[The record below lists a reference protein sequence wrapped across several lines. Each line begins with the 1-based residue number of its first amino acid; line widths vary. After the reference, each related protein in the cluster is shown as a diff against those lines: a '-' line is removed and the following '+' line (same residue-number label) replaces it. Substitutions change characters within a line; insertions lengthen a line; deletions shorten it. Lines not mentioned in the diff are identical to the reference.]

1 MAKTFTGICLAVLG
15 LVLLAT
21 PFVGYVHADEAGM
34 TEAYGCTN
42 KFCPLANVDG
52 SQKLSGIYSDA
63 GTSLG
68 KFVNGFFKVA
78 LSVGAILAVLQLTG
92 AGFMYMGSDMW
103 SSKAKAREIIG
114 NATIGL
120 LLLIAI
126 FLILNLINPKLLNLD
141 VFKELPPIPTTS
153 SSQPTQQSTALT
165 PEQIR
170 QQQEQVTQARDGEY
184 TPQQCAQATA
194 WLDEHIGVGD
204 RTSPVARVAQIN
216 GILINPRSV
225 NPATGQPYTTEEK
238 NALRVEAQ
246 GLSHQKNVNYATW
259 AKCTGQ

>member
-34 TEAYGCTN
+34 IEAYGCTN

-78 LSVGAILAVLQLTG
+78 LSVGAILAVLQLTR

-141 VFKELPPIPTTS
+141 VFKELPPIPNAPAG
-153 SSQPTQQSTALT
+153 PTQAQTQA
-165 PEQIR
+165 ERI
-170 QQQEQVTQARDGEY
+170 QQQQVGETRGRDGTY
-184 TPQQCAQATA
+184 TPQECAQAIS
-194 WLDEHIGVGD
+194 WLDSQRGVGN
-204 RTSPVARVAQIN
+204 RINVPTRVSQIR
-216 GILINPRSV
+216 GILQNPRAI
-225 NPATGQPYTTEEK
+225 NPATSQLYTAAERS
-238 NALRVEAQ
+238 AMSAEATSILEQDRINIAIEARCKQ
-246 GLSHQKNVNYATW
+246 G
-259 AKCTGQ
+259 